1 MKAIVVRE
9 HGPAHLLR
17 IEDLPDPRPGLGEV
31 LVGTRVA
38 GMNYPDLLVV
48 EGRYQRLP
56 PLPFT
61 PGKELA
67 GVVLAVGEGV
77 TSCEPGDRVMALVE
91 HGAWA
96 EQVVVPEAQCFVMP
110 RSLSFEEAA
119 AMGLAYQTAWFALTD
134 RAGMERGETVLVTGA
149 SGGVGLACVQVAA
162 AMGASVI
169 AGIANPDRAGLVR
182 ASGAAHVV
190 DLAALDLRDSLSRQ
204 VHELTRGRGVD
215 VVLDPVGGDVFDAA
229 LRALAWRGR
238 LVVIGFAAGRIPEVR
253 ANYLLLKNICVTGL
267 QVSDYRDRDPI
278 WMRRAQ
284 AELFAMVEDR
294 RLHPVIAE
302 VLPLAHAGEGLSRF
316 RQRGMA
322 GKLVLAMPG

>member
-1 MKAIVVRE
+1 
-9 HGPAHLLR
+9 
-17 IEDLPDPRPGLGEV
+17 
-31 LVGTRVA
+31 
-38 GMNYPDLLVV
+38 
-48 EGRYQRLP
+48 
-56 PLPFT
+56 
-61 PGKELA
+61 
-67 GVVLAVGEGV
+67 
-77 TSCEPGDRVMALVE
+77 
-91 HGAWA
+91 
-96 EQVVVPEAQCFVMP
+96 
-110 RSLSFEEAA
+110 
-119 AMGLAYQTAWFALTD
+119 
-134 RAGMERGETVLVTGA
+134 
-149 SGGVGLACVQVAA
+149 
-162 AMGASVI
+162 
-169 AGIANPDRAGLVR
+169 VR